1 MANNV
6 LVYCEQ
12 KGGEFKSIAFE
23 CLTAGKKIASESGG
37 KCAALVAA
45 PSGGAPDTGILSQ
58 NGADSILT
66 AEHDGLSEYS
76 PELLTAALE
85 AAVKEADAGVVLM
98 GATPTGKDLAP
109 RLAAKLG
116 VTMASDC
123 TDASWDDGKLTV
135 KRPIYAGKAFLNV
148 RVTSSPAIATI
159 RPKAFTPE
167 AAGESTGAE
176 AKSIPLS
183 VADDERKYRVQE
195 VLQAEGARVELT
207 EADTIVSGGRGMK
220 EPGNFKLIEELADA
234 LGAAVGASR
243 AVVDAGWRPHSEQ
256 VGQTGKVVS
265 PLLYIA
271 CGISG
276 AIQHLAGM
284 RTSRVIVAVNK
295 DPEAPIF
302 KVADYGVV
310 GDALEILPVLTEKV
324 KAIKAAD

>member
-23 CLTAGKKIASESGG
+23 CLTAGRKIASASGG
-37 KCAALVAA
+37 HCVALVAA
-45 PSGGAPDTGILSQ
+45 PPGGADPGTLTGHGAESVLSVE
-58 NGADSILT
+58 N
-66 AEHDGLSEYS
+66 DGLSEYA
-76 PELLTAALE
+76 PELLSAALE
-85 AAVKEADAGVVLM
+85 AAVQEADAGVVFM

-109 RLAAKLG
+109 RLAARLG
-116 VTMASDC
+116 VTVAADC
-123 TDASWDDGKLTV
+123 TDASWADGKLTV
-135 KRPIYAGKAFLNV
+135 KRPIYAGKAFLTI
-148 RVTSSPAIATI
+148 RITSTPAVATI

-167 AAGESTGAE
+167 AAGEGSGAE
-176 AKSIPLS
+176 VKSLS
-183 VADDERKYRVQE
+183 LPVADDAKKYRVKGVEQ
-195 VLQAEGARVELT
+195 VEGARVELT
-207 EADTIVSGGRGMK
+207 EADMIVSGGRGMK
-220 EPGNFKLIEELADA
+220 DPGNFSLIEDLADA

-302 KVADYGVV
+302 KVADYGIV
-310 GDALEILPVLTEKV
+310 GDALEVLPVLTEKV
-324 KAIKAAD
+324 KALKAAD